1 MKRSV
6 ASTAALAA
14 AILALVGLGA
24 LNAVAQPYPSK
35 PIRMYV
41 GFSAGSATDIVAR
54 VVSKGL
60 SDRIGQPIVIDNR
73 TGAGGSLAGE
83 AVARAAPDGYT
94 LLTVSSAI
102 AVNPAVYAKLPF
114 DVERDLTPIVNVG
127 TLPLVLLVSRSLPA
141 TNLRDFIQY
150 SRTRPGELH
159 YGSSGKGG
167 SIHLATELLNTVAG
181 IKLVHVPYRGN
192 PQAVTALM
200 GGEVQVLVDTVL
212 LAAPNL
218 KSQKV
223 AALAITGAARSPL
236 AADLPTFAEAGL
248 AGYNAGLFFGIMGP
262 AGLPKEI
269 VEKLNS
275 EINAVLKSAEAENRL
290 GTAGGLQI
298 VGGSSAQFAELMRAE
313 LAKWKQIADVSG
325 IKAE

>member
-1 MKRSV
+1 MKKIV
-6 ASTAALAA
+6 AVAAAALSLAA
-14 AILALVGLGA
+14 YELE
-24 LNAVAQPYPSK
+24 AQPYPSK

-60 SDRIGQPIVIDNR
+60 SDRVGQPIVIDNK

-102 AVNPAVYAKLPF
+102 TVNPAVYAKLPF
-114 DVERDLTPIVNVG
+114 DVEKDLTPIVNVG
-127 TLPLVLLVSRSLPA
+127 TLPLVLLVSRTLPA
-141 TNLRDFIQY
+141 TNLREFLQY
-150 SRTRPGELH
+150 ARTRQGQLH

-223 AALAITGAARSPL
+223 APLAITGTARSPL
-236 AADLPTFAEAGL
+236 APDLPTFAEAGL
-248 AGYNAGLFFGIMGP
+248 PGYNAGLFFGIMGP
-262 AGLPKEI
+262 AGLPREI
-269 VEKLNS
+269 VDKLNM
-275 EINAVLKSAEAENRL
+275 EINVVLKSPEAENRL

-298 VGGSSAQFAELMRAE
+298 AGGSSAQFTELVRAE

>member
-1 MKRSV
+1 MKKML
-6 ASTAALAA
+6 AMFAAV
-14 AILALVGLGA
+14 ALVLCAADAGA
-24 LNAVAQPYPSK
+24 QSGAYPSK
-35 PIRMYV
+35 PIKMFV

-60 SDRIGQPIVIDNR
+60 SDRIGQPIVVDNR

-114 DVERDLTPIVNVG
+114 DVEKDLTPIANVG
-127 TLPLVLLVSRSLPA
+127 TLPLVLLINRSLPA
-141 TNLRDFIQY
+141 TNLREFIQY
-150 SRTRPGELH
+150 AKTRPGQLH

-200 GGEVQVLVDTVL
+200 GGEVDVLIDTVL

-223 AALAITGAARSPL
+223 APLAITGAVRSPL
-236 AADLPTFAEAGL
+236 APDLATFAEAGL
-248 AGYNAGLFFGIMGP
+248 PAYDAGLFFGVMGP
-262 AGLPKEI
+262 AHLPKEI
-269 VEKLNS
+269 VDKLNL
-275 EINAVLKSAEAENRL
+275 EINAVLKSPEAGSRL
-290 GTAGGLQI
+290 STAGGLQI
-298 VGGSSAQFAELMRAE
+298 AGGSSAQFAELMRAE
-313 LAKWKQIADVSG
+313 LARWKQIAEVSG
-325 IKAE
+325 TKAE

>member
-1 MKRSV
+1 MKKIV
-6 ASTAALAA
+6 AIGAAV
-14 AILALVGLGA
+14 LALSA
-24 LNAVAQPYPSK
+24 LEAVAQVYPSK
-35 PIRMYV
+35 PIRMFV

-60 SDRIGQPIVIDNR
+60 SERIGQPIVIDNK

-83 AVARAAPDGYT
+83 AVAKAAPDGYT

-114 DVERDLTPIVNVG
+114 DVEKDLTAIANVG
-127 TLPLVLLVSRSLPA
+127 TLPLVLLVNRSLPA
-141 TNLRDFIQY
+141 TNLREFIQY
-150 SRTRPGELH
+150 AKTRPGELH

-223 AALAITGAARSPL
+223 AALAITGTARSPL
-236 AADLPTFAEAGL
+236 ASELPTFAEAGL
-248 AGYNAGLFFGIMGP
+248 PAYNAGLFFGIMGP
-262 AGLPKEI
+262 AGLPRDI
-269 VEKLNS
+269 VDKLNA
-275 EINAVLKSAEAENRL
+275 EINVVLKSPDAESRL

-298 VGGSSAQFAELMRAE
+298 AGGSSVQFADLMRAE

>member
-1 MKRSV
+1 MKKIV
-6 ASTAALAA
+6 AVAAAALSLTAYE
-14 AILALVGLGA
+14 LG
-24 LNAVAQPYPSK
+24 AQPYPSK

-60 SDRIGQPIVIDNR
+60 SDRIGQPIVIDNK

-102 AVNPAVYAKLPF
+102 TVNPAVYAKLPF
-114 DVERDLTPIVNVG
+114 DVEKDLTPIVNVG
-127 TLPLVLLVSRSLPA
+127 TLPLVLLVSRTLPA
-141 TNLRDFIQY
+141 TNLRDFLQY
-150 SRTRPGELH
+150 ARTRQGQLH

-223 AALAITGAARSPL
+223 APLAITGTARSAL
-236 AADLPTFAEAGL
+236 APDLPTFAEAGL
-248 AGYNAGLFFGIMGP
+248 PGYNAGLFFGIMGP
-262 AGLPKEI
+262 ANLPREI
-269 VEKLNS
+269 VDKLNA
-275 EINAVLKSAEAENRL
+275 EINVVLKSTEAENRL

-298 VGGSSAQFAELMRAE
+298 AGGSSAQFTELVRAE

>member
-1 MKRSV
+1 MKKAV
-6 ASTAALAA
+6 AVAA
-14 AILALVGLGA
+14 AVLAFSA
-24 LNAVAQPYPSK
+24 LEAVAQPYPSK
-35 PIRMYV
+35 PIRMFV

-60 SDRIGQPIVIDNR
+60 SERIGQPIVIDNK

-114 DVERDLTPIVNVG
+114 DVEKDLTPIVNVG
-127 TLPLVLLVSRSLPA
+127 TLPLVLLVNRTLPTGSL
-141 TNLRDFIQY
+141 REFIQY
-150 SRTRPGELH
+150 AKTRPGELH

-192 PQAVTALM
+192 PQAVTALL

-223 AALAITGAARSPL
+223 AALAITGTARSPL
-236 AADLPTFAEAGL
+236 AADLQTFAEAGL
-248 AGYNAGLFFGIMGP
+248 PGYNAGLFFGVMGP
-262 AGLPKEI
+262 ANLPREI
-269 VEKLNS
+269 VDKLNA
-275 EINAVLKSAEAENRL
+275 EINVVLKSAEAESRL

-298 VGGSSAQFAELMRAE
+298 AGGTTTQFGELMRAE

>member
-1 MKRSV
+1 MKKAV
-6 ASTAALAA
+6 AVAAAVLAFSALA
-14 AILALVGLGA
+14 
-24 LNAVAQPYPSK
+24 AVAQPYPSK
-35 PIRMYV
+35 PIRMFV

-60 SDRIGQPIVIDNR
+60 SERIGQPIVIDNK

-83 AVARAAPDGYT
+83 AVAKAAPDGYT

-114 DVERDLTPIVNVG
+114 DVEKDLTPIVNVG
-127 TLPLVLLVSRSLPA
+127 TLPLVLLVNRTLPSSSL
-141 TNLRDFIQY
+141 REFIQY
-150 SRTRPGELH
+150 AKTRPGELH

-167 SIHLATELLNTVAG
+167 SIHLATELLSTVAG

-223 AALAITGAARSPL
+223 AALAITGTARSPL
-236 AADLPTFAEAGL
+236 AAELPTFAEAGL
-248 AGYNAGLFFGIMGP
+248 PGYNAGLFFGVMGP
-262 AGLPKEI
+262 ANLPREI
-269 VEKLNS
+269 VDKLNA
-275 EINAVLKSAEAENRL
+275 EINVVLKSAEAESRL

-298 VGGSSAQFAELMRAE
+298 AGGTSAQFGELMRAE

>member
-1 MKRSV
+1 MKKAV
-6 ASTAALAA
+6 AVAAAVLAFSALA
-14 AILALVGLGA
+14 
-24 LNAVAQPYPSK
+24 AVAQPYPSK
-35 PIRMYV
+35 PIRMFV

-60 SDRIGQPIVIDNR
+60 SERIGQPIVIDNK

-114 DVERDLTPIVNVG
+114 DVEKDLTPIVNVG
-127 TLPLVLLVSRSLPA
+127 TLPLVLLVNRTLPSSSL
-141 TNLRDFIQY
+141 REFIQY
-150 SRTRPGELH
+150 AKTRPGELH

-167 SIHLATELLNTVAG
+167 SIHLATELLSTVAG

-223 AALAITGAARSPL
+223 AALAITGTARSPL
-236 AADLPTFAEAGL
+236 AAELPTFAEAGL
-248 AGYNAGLFFGIMGP
+248 PGYNAGLFFGVMGP
-262 AGLPKEI
+262 ANLPREI
-269 VEKLNS
+269 VDKLNA
-275 EINAVLKSAEAENRL
+275 EINVVLKSAEAESRL

-298 VGGSSAQFAELMRAE
+298 AGGTSAQFGELMRAE
-313 LAKWKQIADVSG
+313 LAKWKNIADVSG